1 MTPKRKPQVPF
12 KPSVPG
18 RPHHSVIEKHPRR
31 GEIEADIARGVSERV
46 IARKYDISRDVVH
59 RWSKTKIPP
68 QLRAQRYVGLL
79 NATSDLETLRIEE
92 SDGLLKN
99 LAMQRAR
106 LLLAQDKAIEKQSL
120 MAISY
125 LSAQV
130 HKNLE
135 LVGRYLGEFAKHTI
149 QTNVSILIQPEYLR
163 LLSALLQAL
172 APFPEAKFA
181 VVAALHDIEGA
192 AAQGPAPNGHDK
204 APALIEAQPGG
215 VGNG

>member
-1 MTPKRKPQVPF
+1 MTTRKREVPF
-12 KPSVPG
+12 KPSVSG

-31 GEIEADIARGVSERV
+31 GEIEADIGRGVSERV

-68 QLRAQRYVGLL
+68 QLRAKRYVGLL

-106 LLLAQDKAIEKQSL
+106 LLRSQDLAIELEDLKS
-120 MAISY
+120 ISF
-125 LSAQV
+125 LSGQI

-135 LVGRYLGEFAKHTI
+135 LVGRYLGDLPSTQYKPTSAFWSSRSTSNYGAHCCRLFCLFPRP
-149 QTNVSILIQPEYLR
+149 SRPWCLR
-163 LLSALLQAL
+163 CISS
-172 APFPEAKFA
+172 K
-181 VVAALHDIEGA
+181 
-192 AAQGPAPNGHDK
+192 AQRRKSRSRMAM
-204 APALIEAQPGG
+204 IRFQR
-215 VGNG
+215 